1 MSNDVMI
8 DFPDDEP
15 KPPKRIEIWWS
26 IFEIPACIR
35 NMISEIGD
43 TIRTL
48 LKDRWDDN
56 DDFTY
61 KVK

>member
-1 MSNDVMI
+1 MSNNVMI

-26 IFEIPACIR
+26 IFEIPAYLR
-35 NMISEIGD
+35 NMISELKD
-43 TIRTL
+43 TIISL

-56 DDFTY
+56 DFTY